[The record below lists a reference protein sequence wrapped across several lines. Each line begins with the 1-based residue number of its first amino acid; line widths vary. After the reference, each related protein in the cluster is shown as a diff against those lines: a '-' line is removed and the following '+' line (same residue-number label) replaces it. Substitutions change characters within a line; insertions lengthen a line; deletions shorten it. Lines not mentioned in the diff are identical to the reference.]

1 MERDVEGA
9 SLPKASSDWVHVTGN
24 PASGNAEEVT
34 STPDRASS
42 GTTSPPAKR
51 RRETKERSR
60 VSRACDRCKRKKT
73 RCTGRCP
80 CALCLVSNQPCEFT
94 ASYTRGRVPSVI
106 VDEAAL
112 TTNATARPRV
122 SLPANSS
129 VKDHITPDFPS
140 PSVQLQRPLSPSRI
154 DAPSIYNGTN
164 RLAAKDEP
172 SSRTSP
178 EPAQTDQQGHYVG
191 PASGV
196 SFLLR
201 IQKTLHQNSSLSH
214 DSSIF
219 TFGDAPLPD
228 FDPTFFVLPPK
239 AEGER
244 LVERYFDFA
253 APTHRFLHRPTI
265 EGLLQEFY
273 ETQGDMKNK
282 EEAPGKTALLLIV
295 MAQAKAYMPG
305 EADAHSA
312 SARYYFASEHQ
323 LSKERGSVRL
333 ASVQA
338 RLGQCF
344 YLLTQSR
351 VNHCWSLFGTLA
363 HLAFAIGL
371 NRGRSCSPSSS
382 VDYIELE
389 SRRRLFW
396 VAYVLDKYLAAAL
409 GRPRTFKDED
419 IDQELPTLVNDTDLT
434 SHSMNPTPSLG
445 YSIPVMMAPIEH
457 IKLSKILSAVLR
469 DLYPIRSP
477 SLPHRLSLAQ
487 KYTTDLTAWRQSN
500 AHFLDTNNLPSSLL
514 IPIYQRQRNV
524 LNLAYYHAVLLVHR
538 PFLLSNFAN
547 LTHFEQTA
555 AQRGGG
561 LVGDAH
567 PAIELTCKEN
577 LKHCL
582 DAAMGIVRVVDDIAE
597 SQIFRAFW
605 FTQYYAFCAVVVLY
619 IYRIQQGIVEPGQ
632 CEGYYAAGLRC
643 QGVLSSIS
651 EADCLSKRY
660 VLVLEELRIEAAKV
674 RGPAKQQQ
682 QQQQQQAQ
690 AQSATTPA
698 SATATSPA
706 VGSGVTPNLGGSMG
720 ESPGFVDPYFGAGSG
735 GVGNNLP
742 TPDST
747 VFNTSFL
754 PTSSIMADLTSW
766 GQFDS
771 LVTAGIG
778 MLDGG
783 GYGGDA
789 GFGFGLGM

>member
-1 MERDVEGA
+1 MERDCEGA
-9 SLPKASSDWVHVTGN
+9 SGTQAPSEWVHVTGN
-24 PASGNAEEVT
+24 PTSGNAEEVA
-34 STPDRASS
+34 STPDGASS
-42 GTTSPPAKR
+42 GNTSPPAKR

-80 CALCLVSNQPCEFT
+80 CALCLVSNQSCEFT
-94 ASYTRGRVPSVI
+94 ASYTRGRLPSVI
-106 VDEAAL
+106 VDEAAV
-112 TTNATARPRV
+112 TANTNARPRV
-122 SLPANSS
+122 SLPAPHSITDN
-129 VKDHITPDFPS
+129 ITPDLPT
-140 PSVQLQRPLSPSRI
+140 PTVQLQGPLSPSRI
-154 DAPSIYNGTN
+154 DAPNIYHGTD
-164 RLAAKDEP
+164 RLAVKDEP

-219 TFGDAPLPD
+219 TFGDAPLPE

-239 AEGER
+239 AEGEK

-351 VNHCWSLFGTLA
+351 INHCWSLFGTMA

-382 VDYIELE
+382 IDFIELE

-419 IDQELPTLVNDTDLT
+419 IDQELPTLVNDADLT
-434 SHSMNPTPSLG
+434 SHSITPSPSLG
-445 YSIPVMMAPIEH
+445 YSMPVMMAAIEH

-524 LNLAYYHAVLLVHR
+524 LNLAFYHAVLLVHR
-538 PFLLSNFAN
+538 PFLLLNFAS
-547 LTHFEQTA
+547 LTQLEQTA
-555 AQRGGG
+555 TGSDAQ
-561 LVGDAH
+561 

-577 LKHCL
+577 LEHCL
-582 DAAMGIVRVVDDIAE
+582 AAAMGIVRVVDDIAE
-597 SQIFRAFW
+597 SQVFRAFW

-619 IYRIQQGIVEPGQ
+619 IYRIQQGGVEPARS
-632 CEGYYAAGLRC
+632 EGFYAAGRRC
-643 QGVLSSIS
+643 QGVLSAIS

-660 VLVLEELRIEAAKV
+660 VLVLEELRSEAAKV
-674 RGPAKQQQ
+674 RGPARQLERAQE
-682 QQQQQQAQ
+682 Q

-698 SATATSPA
+698 VA
-706 VGSGVTPNLGGSMG
+706 V
-720 ESPGFVDPYFGAGSG
+720 A
-735 GVGNNLP
+735 
-742 TPDST
+742 
-747 VFNTSFL
+747 
-754 PTSSIMADLTSW
+754 
-766 GQFDS
+766 
-771 LVTAGIG
+771 
-778 MLDGG
+778 
-783 GYGGDA
+783 
-789 GFGFGLGM
+789 

>member
-1 MERDVEGA
+1 MENGSEDA
-9 SLPKASSDWVHVTGN
+9 SLPRASSEWVHVTGN
-24 PASGNAEEVT
+24 PSNRAADDAT
-34 STPDRASS
+34 STPDGGDSETKSS
-42 GTTSPPAKR
+42 PAKR
-51 RRETKERSR
+51 RREGKERSR
-60 VSRACDRCKRKKT
+60 EEDEMHRSLSM
-73 RCTGRCP
+73 CP
-80 CALCLVSNQPCEFT
+80 LL
-94 ASYTRGRVPSVI
+94 PSVI

-112 TTNATARPRV
+112 AANNTRPRV
-122 SLPANSS
+122 SMPGAVSAPETTSDISTPTLQLP
-129 VKDHITPDFPS
+129 K
-140 PSVQLQRPLSPSRI
+140 PLSPTHI
-154 DAPSIYNGTN
+154 DAPSSPNIFSPNE
-164 RLAAKDEP
+164 RLAVKDEL

-178 EPAQTDQQGHYVG
+178 EPAQTDLQGHYVG

-219 TFGDAPLPD
+219 TFGDAPLPE

-239 AEGER
+239 AEGEK

-265 EGLLQEFY
+265 EGLLREFY
-273 ETQGDMKNK
+273 ETQGDMRNR

-295 MAQAKAYMPG
+295 MAQAKAYMP
-305 EADAHSA
+305 EDDAHDS

-323 LSKERGSVRL
+323 LSKERGAVRL

-371 NRGRSCSPSSS
+371 NRGRSCNPTTA
-382 VDYIELE
+382 VDYVELE

-396 VAYVLDKYLAAAL
+396 VAYVLDKYLSAAL

-419 IDQELPTLVNDTDLT
+419 IDQELPTLINDSDLT
-434 SHSMNPTPSLG
+434 PHSLTPSPTQSSTL
-445 YSIPVMMAPIEH
+445 PVMMAPIEH
-457 IKLSKILSAVLR
+457 IKLSKILSLVLR
-469 DLYPIRSP
+469 DLYPIRPP
-477 SLPHRLSLAQ
+477 SLPHRISLAQ
-487 KYTTDLTAWRQSN
+487 KYTSDLFAWRASN
-500 AHFLDTNNLPSSLL
+500 AHFLDTTNLPSSLL

-524 LNLAYYHAVLLVHR
+524 LNLAYYHHAVLLVHR
-538 PFLLSNFAN
+538 PFLLSNFAS
-547 LTHFEQTA
+547 LTHFDSAQHSARRA
-555 AQRGGG
+555 AG
-561 LVGDAH
+561 A
-567 PAIELTCKEN
+567 PALEITCKEN
-577 LKHCL
+577 VKHCL
-582 DAAMGIVRVVDDIAE
+582 DAAMGIVRVVDDIAA

-619 IYRIQQGIVEPGQ
+619 IYRIQQGIVEPGV

-660 VLVLEELRIEAAKV
+660 CLVLEELRLEAAKA
-674 RGPAKQQQ
+674 GNKQPQ
-682 QQQQQQAQ
+682 
-690 AQSATTPA
+690 TTPV
-698 SATATSPA
+698 SPA
-706 VGSGVTPNLGGSMG
+706 ASGLTGLGVGLGEG
-720 ESPGFVDPYFGAGSG
+720 SPGFGGSFYASS
-735 GVGNNLP
+735 VPNNLP
-742 TPDST
+742 TPESA
-747 VFNTSFL
+747 VFANSSFL

-783 GYGGDA
+783 GYGGDQ
-789 GFGFGLGM
+789 GFGFGLGL